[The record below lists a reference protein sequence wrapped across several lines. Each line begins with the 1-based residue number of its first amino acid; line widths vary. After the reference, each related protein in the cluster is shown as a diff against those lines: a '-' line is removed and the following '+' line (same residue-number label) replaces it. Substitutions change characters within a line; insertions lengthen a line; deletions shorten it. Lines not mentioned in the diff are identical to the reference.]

1 MKITGG
7 RSGLV
12 MQQQLLAQ
20 RTNKAN
26 TSNNKAKNTGNGADN
41 DGDND
46 GGRETARAQNRE
58 QAGGINYKQL
68 TAAVN
73 AGVVKPPRAPKNREE
88 NSGSGDTHSRDV
100 SARQPDQSAKTADPS
115 NSANA
120 STAKQTASSYTAPPS
135 RSANGAYNSSA
146 QTETPQSS
154 FAKGDIV
161 NLSA

>member
-7 RSGLV
+7 RSSV
-12 MQQQLLAQ
+12 IMQQLMAQ
-20 RTNKAN
+20 KTNKAN
-26 TSNNKAKNTGNGADN
+26 TSNNKAKNTGNGSDN

-46 GGRETARAQNRE
+46 GGRETARAQRSE

-73 AGVVKPPRAPKNREE
+73 AGVVRPPSAPKNREE
-88 NSGSGDTHSRDV
+88 NSGNGDANSRDV
-100 SARQPDQSAKTADPS
+100 AARQPDQAAKTAEPS
-115 NSANA
+115 NLSNA
-120 STAKQTASSYTAPPS
+120 LNAKQGAASYAAQPS
-135 RSANGAYNSSA
+135 RSAGGAYNSNA
-146 QTETPQSS
+146 QTDARQSS